1 LKDGPSERDLPRR
14 AARRLLP
21 YVARQSTTLLVV
33 LALGLLTA
41 LAAKAPIALLE
52 PVVNVVFEEKPLGGI
67 AADRIPLLGSAL
79 RDVNDFV
86 LGRLSPGTG
95 QGKGAEALLVAVTLL
110 AVGIALVGAIAEY
123 LFSVLSRRIGLRL
136 TVDLRRDLCERL
148 LRLPLRAHVSR
159 RLGDLLSR
167 TNNDI
172 QVSLRA
178 FTLLFDDV
186 VQEPF
191 MILASLALMF
201 AVSPGL
207 TAVFLAMI
215 PLVALPVV
223 LFGRRIRRGS
233 RRSLEAL
240 GETTESLA
248 QSLAGIRVVKSFNM
262 EASEVREFEA
272 ANRRFLRR
280 SMSMARAK
288 AGSSAALI
296 LLTGAGTAFLVLVLG
311 WLKLRH
317 GMFTTSGSLLA
328 FLAPLGTLYAHTK
341 RVTKAYTVVQESMGA
356 TGRVLELLEL
366 EPERA
371 DAPDAR
377 SIERVREGI
386 EVKDLTFAYDAEEVL
401 TGVSFRAKA
410 GETIAIVGPSGAGK
424 STLVDLLAG
433 FHEPKAGGILV
444 DGVDLRRIAR
454 PSWLRQIAVVAQDP
468 FVFHTSVRENLCY
481 GKPEAAE
488 AEMVEA
494 ARAANAHDFVA
505 SLPQGYDT
513 LVGEA
518 GARLSGGQLQ
528 RITIARAILKD
539 PSVLLLDEATSSL
552 DTESE
557 AAVQS
562 ALANL
567 RKGRTTFVIA
577 HRLST
582 VRDADRIL
590 VLDGGRIAEQGTHA
604 ELMARGG
611 LYRRLF
617 DRQFSTLVA

>member
-1 LKDGPSERDLPRR
+1 MRWSVAGV
-14 AARRLLP
+14 LL
-21 YVARQSTTLLVV
+21 
-33 LALGLLTA
+33 LGAVTA
-41 LAAKAPIALLE
+41 VTAKAPFLLLE
-52 PVVNVVFEEKPLGGI
+52 PVFNALFGEGPVGTAAG
-67 AADRIPLLGSAL
+67 ADRIPLVGPLL
-79 RDVNDFV
+79 RDVQEGV
-86 LGRLSPGTG
+86 LRRLGEG
-95 QGKGAEALLVAVTLL
+95 GADGAATAVALLVAVTLL
-110 AVGIALVGAIAEY
+110 AVAFALAGALAEY
-123 LFSVLSRRIGLRL
+123 GFSVVSRKIGLRL

-148 LRLPLRAHVSR
+148 LRMPLRFHVSR

-191 MILASLALMF
+191 MILASLGIMGV
-201 AVSPGL
+201 VSPGL
-207 TAVFLAMI
+207 TAVFLGVL
-215 PLVALPVV
+215 PLVAIPVV
-223 LFGRRIRRGS
+223 LFGRKVRRGS

-240 GETTESLA
+240 GETTDSLA
-248 QSLAGIRVVKSFNM
+248 QSLAGIRVVKAFGM
-262 EASEVREFEA
+262 ERSEVREFEA
-272 ANRRFLRR
+272 ANRKFLRR

-288 AGSSAALI
+288 AASSAVLI
-296 LLTGAGTAFLVLVLG
+296 LFTGAGTALVVFVLG

-317 GMFTTSGSLLA
+317 AIFATSGELVA

-356 TGRVLELLEL
+356 TGRILELLEL
-366 EPERA
+366 EPEKP
-371 DAPDAR
+371 DAPGAGTVDR
-377 SIERVREGI
+377 VQESIEVR
-386 EVKDLTFAYDAEEVL
+386 DLRFAYEAEEVL
-401 TGVSFRAKA
+401 AGVSFRVEA
-410 GETIAIVGPSGAGK
+410 GKTIAIVGPSGAGK

-433 FHEPKAGGILV
+433 FHEPNAGAILV
-444 DGVDLRRIAR
+444 DGADLRRIAR
-454 PSWLRQIAVVAQDP
+454 ASWLRQIAVVAQDP
-468 FVFHTSVRENLCY
+468 FVFHTTIRENLCY
-481 GKPEAAE
+481 GKPDAKE

-494 ARAANAHDFVA
+494 AKAANIHEFVA
-505 SLPQGYDT
+505 SLPKRYET
-513 LVGEA
+513 VVGEA

-528 RITIARAILKD
+528 RITIARAILKN

-557 AAVQS
+557 ATVQA
-562 ALANL
+562 ALDNL

-582 VRDADRIL
+582 VRNADRIL
-590 VLDGGRIAEQGTHA
+590 VLDGGKIVEQGTHA

-617 DRQFSTLVA
+617 ERQFASLVA

>member
-1 LKDGPSERDLPRR
+1 MKEGASERDLPRR

-21 YVARQSTTLLVV
+21 YVARQSTALLVV
-33 LALGLLTA
+33 LSLGLLTA
-41 LAAKAPIALLE
+41 IAAKAPFALLE
-52 PVVNVVFEEKPLGGI
+52 PVVNVVFEEKPLERI
-67 AADRIPLLGSAL
+67 AADRIPVLGTAL
-79 RDVNDFV
+79 RDLNGFV
-86 LGRLSPGTG
+86 LDRFPPGPG
-95 QGKGAEALLVAVTLL
+95 PAEASSREALLVAVTLL
-110 AVGIALVGAIAEY
+110 AIGIALAGAVAEY

-136 TVDLRRDLCERL
+136 TVDLRRDLCDRL
-148 LRLPLRAHVSR
+148 LRLPLRSHVSR

-191 MILASLALMF
+191 MILASLGLMC

-207 TAVFLAMI
+207 TGVFLAI
-215 PLVALPVV
+215 LPLVAIPVV
-223 LFGRRIRRGS
+223 LFGRRVRRGS

-248 QSLAGIRVVKSFNM
+248 QSLAGIRVVKSFGM

-311 WLKLRH
+311 WLKIKH
-317 GMFTTSGSLLA
+317 GMFATSGSLFA

-341 RVTKAYTVVQESMGA
+341 RVTKAYTVVQESLGA

-366 EPERA
+366 ETEKA
-371 DAPDAR
+371 DAPDAK
-377 SIERVREGI
+377 SIDRVREGI
-386 EVKDLTFAYDAEEVL
+386 EVRDLAFAYDAEEVL
-401 TGVSFRAKA
+401 SGVSFRAKA

-424 STLVDLLAG
+424 STLADLLAG
-433 FHEPKAGGILV
+433 FHEPKAGAILV

-454 PSWLRQIAVVAQDP
+454 RSWLRQIAVVAQDP

-488 AEMVEA
+488 AEMVAA
-494 ARAANAHDFVA
+494 ARAANAHDFVS

-513 LVGEA
+513 L
-518 GARLSGGQLQ
+518 
-528 RITIARAILKD
+528 
-539 PSVLLLDEATSSL
+539 
-552 DTESE
+552 
-557 AAVQS
+557 
-562 ALANL
+562 
-567 RKGRTTFVIA
+567 
-577 HRLST
+577 
-582 VRDADRIL
+582 
-590 VLDGGRIAEQGTHA
+590 
-604 ELMARGG
+604 
-611 LYRRLF
+611 
-617 DRQFSTLVA
+617 